1 MVSKWLYILALL
13 LLGLATSGATLFRS
27 ESPQRQLSWWHKQY
41 YQSLWQQRLRFTT
54 TPRPGA
60 TPDSDETRLVY
71 PCYCYK
77 PNPEGLATATPVEQR
92 MVETKDIFFLNK

>member
-1 MVSKWLYILALL
+1 MAQAIPGASEWLYIRLEME
-13 LLGLATSGATLFRS
+13 TLWS
-27 ESPQRQLSWWHKQY
+27 SICIPLSWPINTIALHGQFG
-41 YQSLWQQRLRFTT
+41 QQRLRFTT

>member
-1 MVSKWLYILALL
+1 MVSKWLRILVLF
-13 LLGLATSGATLFRS
+13 LLGLATSRASLFRS
-27 ESPQRQLSWWHKQY
+27 ESPKPQLSWWHKQY

-60 TPDSDETRLVY
+60 TPESDEARLVY

-77 PNPEGLATATPVEQR
+77 PTPEGLATASPVEQR
-92 MVETKDIFFLNK
+92 MIETKEIFFLNK